1 MTFNTLRKS
10 VKLIRNKMIF
20 QTCIYVIF
28 SQEKIEMNNHL
39 TWLQITL
46 VADRLS
52 EDAYSNDDGDVP
64 DEFLLDGNNMEMNRV
79 LDNLREEIKFD
90 ENIAMKSAMLL
101 KLLEVSIIW
110 NSLEN
115 KSQYRCTSFTMK
127 KMLQLNCICI
137 IYSTLVEAYMA
148 VIYAMHLFLL
158 KFSLKF
164 V

>member
-1 MTFNTLRKS
+1 M
-10 VKLIRNKMIF
+10 
-20 QTCIYVIF
+20 
-28 SQEKIEMNNHL
+28 

-115 KSQYRCTSFTMK
+115 KSQYRCT
-127 KMLQLNCICI
+127 
-137 IYSTLVEAYMA
+137 
-148 VIYAMHLFLL
+148 
-158 KFSLKF
+158 
-164 V
+164 